1 MPNSLEKYGVERGK
15 VMYKESC
22 PPLPE
27 MSPLFCVVK
36 LDGSEDGSSFL

>member
-22 PPLPE
+22 PLPE